1 MSKTGNILIFLLFS
15 SLLFTITLGV
25 PSVNSEENAMYFT
38 LLVKW
43 ERTVK
48 PSQPNLSYDIINY
61 DNYAFKI
68 MEVVISNITVWS
80 GEFEVDANDKT
91 SFVID
96 DISQV
101 FELNI
106 SENNIEVYI
115 DKSPNQPLI
124 LEPIH
129 IFNNSLSEIG
139 VNQFTL
145 IYLEHS
151 IPFLMPSWIDIG
163 KNAFYKVSI
172 WNSTN
177 YNNYTTNYLVENVS
191 LTENIVYTNWTQ
203 VNETEWRI
211 FYPTLGPTYFF
222 SSSHI
227 DAIKEKPTRFV
238 GLLHIYIENVEI
250 DTPLGK
256 FETIKIKREYPPET
270 VGDVEDYVWVEVETG
285 LRMKRYTRYPGS
297 GLNLTSDYIINSHLL
312 ETNIL
317 ESRAPARENMGIPG
331 FPLESIIIGVIL
343 VSIILYSVRK

>member
-1 MSKTGNILIFLLFS
+1 MSKTGNVLVFLLFS
-15 SLLFTITLGV
+15 SLLFSSTLRVTI
-25 PSVNSEENAMYFT
+25 VNSEENPMYFT

-48 PSQPNLSYDIINY
+48 QSQPNLSYDITNY

-68 MEVVISNITVWS
+68 TEVVISNITVWS
-80 GEFEVDANDKT
+80 GEFEVDANEKT
-91 SFVID
+91 RFDID

-101 FELNI
+101 FELNV

-115 DKSPNQPLI
+115 ENSPNQPLI
-124 LEPIH
+124 LDPIY
-129 IFNNSLSEIG
+129 IFNNSLWEIG

-151 IPFLMPSWIDIG
+151 IPFSMPSWIDIG
-163 KNAFYKVSI
+163 KNAFYQVSI

-177 YNNYTTNYLVENVS
+177 YNNYTTNYLIENVS

-203 VNETEWRI
+203 VNETDWRV
-211 FYPTLGPTYFF
+211 FYPTVGPTYFF

-227 DAIKEKPTRFV
+227 EAIKERPTRFI
-238 GLLHIYIENVEI
+238 GLLHIYMENVEI

-270 VGDVEDYVWVEVETG
+270 TSDVEDYVWVEVETG

-297 GLNLTSDYIINSHLL
+297 GLNLTSDYTINSHLL

-317 ESRAPARENMGIPG
+317 ESRAPTRENNGIPG

-343 VSIILYSVRK
+343 VSIIFYIIRK